1 MKDVIRVGRI
11 SSINPEKGL
20 VRVYYPDKDSTTSE
34 LPLFHFHRE
43 FKLPKVDDQVMVL
56 HLSNDTSSGVVLGG
70 FWNDIDQP
78 PMEAEYRKDLE
89 GDSYEMLQK
98 GNFIIHSPQ
107 ISLEGEAGIVTL
119 SEILKML
126 IKLEE
131 LESKLEELERRLE
144 K

>member
-34 LPLFHFHRE
+34 LPLFHFHQE
-43 FKLPKVDDQVMVL
+43 FKLPKVNDQVIVL

-78 PMEAEYRKDLE
+78 PKQAEYKKDLE
-89 GDSYEMLQK
+89 SDSYEMLQK

-119 SEILKML
+119 TEILEMKSR
-126 IKLEE
+126 LEA
-131 LESKLEELERRLE
+131 LERRLE
-144 K
+144 E

>member
-34 LPLFHFHRE
+34 LPLFHFHWE
-43 FKLPKVDDQVMVL
+43 FKLPKVNDQVIVL

-78 PMEAEYRKDLE
+78 PKQTEYRKDME
-89 GDSYEMLQK
+89 SNSYEMLQK

-107 ISLEGEAGIVTL
+107 ISLESEAGTVTL
-119 SEILKML
+119 SEILEMKSR
-126 IKLEE
+126 LEV
-131 LESKLEELERRLE
+131 LERRLE
-144 K
+144 E